1 MRKIKTGII
10 GIGNMGTSHAINLTE
25 DHCPEME
32 LTAVADTSPERRAWA
47 KENLPG
53 VCVYGTAEELLD
65 SGRIEAVIIA
75 VPHYFHP
82 VYAIEAFKR
91 GIHVM
96 SEKPAGV

>member
-65 SGRIEAVIIA
+65 SGRIEAVKSPFRTISTR
-75 VPHYFHP
+75 YTRLRRLR
-82 VYAIEAFKR
+82 EAFT
-91 GIHVM
+91 
-96 SEKPAGV
+96 

>member
-65 SGRIEAVIIA
+65 RQLGYNDPCKYECAAGQFRSCHGV
-75 VPHYFHP
+75 VQDQ
-82 VYAIEAFKR
+82 
-91 GIHVM
+91 
-96 SEKPAGV
+96 PAA